1 MHRRYSGYYPP
12 ERCPTPP
19 PAPPPPPGNKPKP
32 PPKPLPGGVDMGD
45 LVLLALL
52 WYLYRE
58 SRDEEFL
65 LILLILAAKIFNLG
79 AYFSSSP
86 FSSLLGSLGV

>member
-1 MHRRYSGYYPP
+1 MLRRYSGYYPP
-12 ERCPTPP
+12 ESCPPQRPP
-19 PAPPPPPGNKPKP
+19 EPPEPPHP
-32 PPKPLPGGVDMGD
+32 PRPPQRPDFGLDMGD

-52 WYLYRE
+52 WYLYKE

-65 LILLILAAKIFNLG
+65 IILIILAAKIFNIGSYL
-79 AYFSSSP
+79 SSSP

>member
-1 MHRRYSGYYPP
+1 
-12 ERCPTPP
+12 
-19 PAPPPPPGNKPKP
+19 
-32 PPKPLPGGVDMGD
+32 MGD

-52 WYLYRE
+52 WYLYKE

-65 LILLILAAKIFNLG
+65 IILIILAAKIFNIGSYL
-79 AYFSSSP
+79 SSSP